1 MEKEN
6 ELLYGDPGK
15 HLIRL
20 AAPLI
25 VGNILQ
31 QFYNTFDVFVVGRFA
46 GQNEYAAL
54 GVAGSL
60 MNLFLFAL
68 AGMCTGMLVLLAR
81 SWGAGNMADFRRQH
95 AASLQGGLGTVLVL
109 SVLGLCFL
117 QPLLAAMR
125 TPVDI
130 LPGAEVYLRIILIGL
145 PASFLYNL
153 YASLLRAIGQTRVPT
168 AALAVAVLLNLGL
181 DLLLVGSFH
190 IGVAG
195 AALATVF
202 SQLVAAGVCIT
213 WLVRHERALLI
224 NREDLKPDLPRI
236 RRTLSLSFVTALH
249 QCSIYLGKLLVQGT
263 VNAQGL
269 DLIAA
274 YTTTGRIEGFAN
286 SFGDSGAAATSIL
299 VAQSY
304 GAGDRER
311 VQTCFRRSLQILLLF
326 GVIISLILF
335 FTAAPAARL
344 LLGTREGEAFQNTVR
359 YLRLIA
365 CFYPLCFTGNT
376 FAGTF
381 EGLGKAKIPFIGA
394 ASHLT
399 IRVILSMLLISAMKL
414 PAVALATGIGW
425 LYVNILWAILYKKQ
439 K

>member
-145 PASFLYNL
+145 PASLLYKL
-153 YASLLRAIGQTRVPT
+153 HASLLRAIGR
-168 AALAVAVLLNLGL
+168 
-181 DLLLVGSFH
+181 
-190 IGVAG
+190 
-195 AALATVF
+195 
-202 SQLVAAGVCIT
+202 
-213 WLVRHERALLI
+213 RAF
-224 NREDLKPDLPRI
+224 
-236 RRTLSLSFVTALH
+236 RRQRWRLRY
-249 QCSIYLGKLLVQGT
+249 CSIS
-263 VNAQGL
+263 GL
-269 DLIAA
+269 ICCWSAA
-274 YTTTGRIEGFAN
+274 
-286 SFGDSGAAATSIL
+286 
-299 VAQSY
+299 
-304 GAGDRER
+304 
-311 VQTCFRRSLQILLLF
+311 
-326 GVIISLILF
+326 
-335 FTAAPAARL
+335 FT
-344 LLGTREGEAFQNTVR
+344 
-359 YLRLIA
+359 
-365 CFYPLCFTGNT
+365 
-376 FAGTF
+376 
-381 EGLGKAKIPFIGA
+381 
-394 ASHLT
+394 
-399 IRVILSMLLISAMKL
+399 
-414 PAVALATGIGW
+414 
-425 LYVNILWAILYKKQ
+425 
-439 K
+439 